1 MTTALRIAH
10 GQFGRVALLDM
21 DTPLVSHAHSQCHV
35 IFKASGADSAFY
47 VSEERLPVTD
57 RTAILVNAWEPH
69 YYYSEPDFPRTV
81 YLALY
86 IEPRWLARLHDPLR
100 LSAHPHFFPRPCVEI
115 SPRIR
120 KLADDLIGEMLSLIP
135 MTQARLETV
144 LFDLMVAISEQFS
157 ALPSMDSVIV
167 PDGTPAHDAR
177 IHRAIAHIRDNLG
190 ESLDVDRLAES
201 AHLSRAQFFVRFR
214 RCTGMTPNVFI
225 NLHRAEA
232 ACRRLAQE
240 DGRGSLG
247 RLAEELGF
255 SDQGHFTRF
264 IRGHVG
270 VTPSEYRR
278 VVQVYDGI

>member
-47 VSEERLPVTD
+47 VSEDRLPVTD

-69 YYYSEPDFPRTV
+69 YFFSEPDFPRTL

-86 IEPRWLARLHDPLR
+86 IEPKWLAALHDPLR
-100 LSAHPHFFPRPCVEI
+100 LSAHPHFFPRPCVELT
-115 SPRIR
+115 PYIR

-135 MTQARLETV
+135 ITQARLEAM
-144 LFDLMVAISEQFS
+144 LFDLMVAVSERFS
-157 ALPSMDSVIV
+157 ALLDMDGVIL
-167 PDGTPAHDAR
+167 PDGMPAHDAR
-177 IHRAIAHIRDNLG
+177 IHKAIAHIRDNLG
-190 ESLDVDRLAES
+190 ESLDMDRLAAS

-232 ACRRLAQE
+232 ACRRLAQQ
-240 DGRGSLG
+240 DGHGSLG
-247 RLAEELGF
+247 QLAEDLGF

-264 IRGHVG
+264 IRGHIG

-278 VVQVYDGI
+278 VVQVYDGL

>member
-1 MTTALRIAH
+1 MTTALRIAQ
-10 GQFGRVALLDM
+10 GEFGRLALLDM

-69 YYYSEPDFPRTV
+69 YFYSEPDFPRTV

-86 IEPRWLARLHDPLR
+86 IEPQWLAKLYDPLR
-100 LSAHPHFFPRPCVEI
+100 LSGHPRFFPRPRVEI
-115 SPRIR
+115 TPHIR
-120 KLADDLIGEMLSLIP
+120 KLADDLIGELMSLIP
-135 MTQARLETV
+135 MKQERLESA
-144 LFDLMVAISEQFS
+144 LFDLMLAISERFS
-157 ALPSMDSVIV
+157 AWESIDALVRPEGLQLPDS
-167 PDGTPAHDAR
+167 R
-177 IHRAIAHIRDNLG
+177 IQRAITYIGEHLG
-190 ESLDVDRLAES
+190 QPLDVDRLAAS

-214 RCTGMTPNVFI
+214 RCTGMTPHVYI
-225 NLHRAEA
+225 NTLRAEN

-240 DGRGSLG
+240 EGGASLG

-264 IRGHVG
+264 IRGHLG

-278 VVQVYDGI
+278 VVQVY